1 MSLRVAEEVER
12 YRAFVEHLRAIWS
25 TKLRDASFTRRSE
38 DRTVLLMLS
47 KLYKL
52 ESSVTELNAVL
63 RPSSAH
69 TVLLAC

>member
-12 YRAFVEHLRAIWS
+12 YRAFVEHLRTSRA
-25 TKLRDASFTRRSE
+25 TGLRDASFTRRSE

-52 ESSVTELNAVL
+52 ESSVTEFNAVL
-63 RPSSAH
+63 RPNSAY
-69 TVLLAC
+69 TVLLVC